1 MCCCFCFYFI
11 SLSMNQSFPGTMQS
25 RVLTHSTNVCIFVS
39 HCCRSNLNT
48 GACSYYCSCAVYCRW
63 TWFITGSSDCH
74 GVRMRSELKK
84 TSTVRPWKFIFMA
97 ICKGVCE
104 GASTKKKKKK
114 KKSCDLDLVQRHSF
128 FYFVK
133 AVPLHSHHRHMLQ
146 TLLKNW
152 WGEVDSVVMCVQKN
166 HTINTPNI
174 WSESTGVLYHHTG
187 CLN

>member
-1 MCCCFCFYFI
+1 
-11 SLSMNQSFPGTMQS
+11 MNQSFPGTMQS

-104 GASTKKKKKK
+104 GASTKKKK
-114 KKSCDLDLVQRHSF
+114 RRRR
-128 FYFVK
+128 
-133 AVPLHSHHRHMLQ
+133 AVILIWYNVILFS
-146 TLLKNW
+146 TLLKLFLSTLTTVTCCKHCWKTGEEKWTVW
-152 WGEVDSVVMCVQKN
+152 WCVFEKS
-166 HTINTPNI
+166 HYKYPKYLE
-174 WSESTGVLYHHTG
+174 WKYRSAVPPYWMFELVL
-187 CLN
+187 